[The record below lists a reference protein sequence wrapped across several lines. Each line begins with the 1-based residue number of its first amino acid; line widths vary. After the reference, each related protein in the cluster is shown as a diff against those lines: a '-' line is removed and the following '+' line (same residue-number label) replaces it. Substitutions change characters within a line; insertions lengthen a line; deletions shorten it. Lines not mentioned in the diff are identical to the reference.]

1 MHELIASYLV
11 QKKECILPG
20 IGTLSLASQ
29 SALLDI
35 ANKEFIAPKDE
46 IQFVPGDPHVEN
58 EFVNYVAM
66 RYHIPAEDAAG
77 EVYKWCLDAKEKLE
91 KGKPVD
97 VGYAGT
103 FTMNEEGNILLNN
116 DKQFSLFNNVNAE
129 RVVHQNQQHSVL
141 VGDKETTNE
150 EMNHFYE
157 SSGMPLNI
165 KEKWKFNA
173 LVLAGLAII
182 LLLFYFIFNGFSKNG
197 IGNNLKVT
205 PQESHTLY
213 ESSP

>member
-1 MHELIASYLV
+1 MRELIASYLV
-11 QKKECILPG
+11 QKKECKLPG
-20 IGTLSLASQ
+20 LGSLSLASQ
-29 SALLDI
+29 SASLDI
-35 ANKEFIAPKDE
+35 ANKEFIAPKNE
-46 IQFVPGDPHVEN
+46 IQFLPGDAHIEN

-77 EVYKWCLDAKEKLE
+77 EVYKWCLAAKEKLE
-91 KGKPVD
+91 NGEPVD

-103 FTMNEEGNILLNN
+103 FTMNGDGNISLENV
-116 DKQFSLFNNVNAE
+116 KQFPLFGNVNAE
-129 RVVHQNQQHSVL
+129 RVVHQNQHHSVL

-150 EMNHFYE
+150 EMNHFYK
-157 SSGMPLNI
+157 SSGVPLNI

-173 LVLAGLAII
+173 LILAGLAII

-205 PQESHTLY
+205 PQESHILY
-213 ESSP
+213 QSSP